1 MASTE
6 HDVRFS
12 NLNTLRLIGEIGYI
26 IQPLVHLASLA
37 TFGKRSWKPWIISLG
52 FDVIR

>member
-37 TFGKRSWKPWIISLG
+37 RFGKRSWKPWIISLG